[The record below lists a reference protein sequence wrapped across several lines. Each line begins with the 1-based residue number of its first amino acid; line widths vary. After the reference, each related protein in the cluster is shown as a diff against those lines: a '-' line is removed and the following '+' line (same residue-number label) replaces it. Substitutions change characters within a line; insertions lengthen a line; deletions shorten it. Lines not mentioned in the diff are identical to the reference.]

1 MATFR
6 IYQNGSYANPQHLD
20 PARHAWHLDGCGASR
35 LTHPAPTLPHLDRR
49 CGRASK
55 PGVARC
61 RPCAGSPRPARAC
74 ASQRPPGR
82 PIQRALDRPA
92 AQRGGGAPADD
103 RPSSYVGPP
112 HTPAPLS
119 PIGWTIMGGQNR
131 VDTDGQGAGWTKW
144 SGWHHRRVRRLIGF
158 STTWVG
164 CGRRI
169 GSGRAVGVRGGTLRG
184 PGGWRSRRL
193 AGGTSGWRGMCRFL
207 RLGIVAPPKKMI
219 LLRLRRFGMRSGGVG
234 RGRTRGGRLTGSRR
248 VGGAPG
254 PRSRASSSCRTR
266 ARATWRCGWRS
277 GTRSGRGCR
286 GRCEDVANADTDDEQ
301 IDRGQ
306 PEWGFRWSAPLPAAA
321 MADQLSRRNW
331 IAQ

>member
-1 MATFR
+1 MRIRSTSTLRATH
-6 IYQNGSYANPQHLD
+6 GTSTGAE
-20 PARHAWHLDGCGASR
+20 PASQAHGGAS
-35 LTHPAPTLPHLDRR
+35 TGSSTAAAAHPRSLGWHGAAPALEAT
-49 CGRASK
+49 AS
-55 PGVARC
+55 
-61 RPCAGSPRPARAC
+61 AGLSAA
-74 ASQRPPGR
+74 APPGR
-82 PIQRALDRPA
+82 PIQRALDQPA
-92 AQRGGGAPADD
+92 AQQGGGVPAAGR
-103 RPSSYVGPP
+103 RPHCVGSP

-119 PIGWTIMGGQNR
+119 PIRWTIMGGLNR
-131 VDTDGQGAGWTKW
+131 MDINGQGAGWTKC
-144 SGWHHRRVRRLIGF
+144 SGWLHRTDRRLTGF

-169 GSGRAVGVRGGTLRG
+169 GSGRVVGVRGGTLRG
-184 PGGWRSRRL
+184 PGGWRRRRL
-193 AGGTSGWRGMCRFL
+193 AGGTSGWRGMCRCS
-207 RLGIVAPPKKMI
+207 RLGIGAPPKKMI
-219 LLRLRRFGMRSGGVG
+219 LRRFGMWSGGVG

-248 VGGAPG
+248 AGVAPG
-254 PRSRASSSCRTR
+254 RRSRASSDCLTR

-277 GTRSGRGCR
+277 ATRSAKCCR